1 MNNKKL
7 ISSLILSF
15 LLFGTASTIKTSS
28 NNRLEVKDVLS
39 ENLNDFGGR
48 AVTPRRASEVST
60 KTVADEVKVQQRT
73 NEDGTYDIR
82 FLAGI
87 NSYELNRT
95 VFHVTINNGTKDVSK
110 DVTVTSAY
118 TGLEVGEETLT
129 SAEIFGEGYDYLV
142 AYAITGIPSAA
153 LDYTYSASLSIFET
167 AEGESLDSSEVK
179 STTLQELVD
188 ADNPVDEVPY
198 AMTLKH
204 EGAQLFYT
212 LSWTND
218 NYDINKIVSFSGINT
233 QDMGVNNVSRHTET
247 INNSS
252 NSIADGYITTS
263 GANYSAPPA
272 VDKLVTF
279 TMLVETTN
287 SKYFNINVEF
297 ISTGNEVTYVTIT
310 SLTVEEF
317 IVSTYNVT
325 FDLNYDNAG
334 TYATLEQIN
343 EQKYSLPSN
352 PSREGY
358 SFLGWY
364 TAPEG
369 GDKIND
375 DSIVN
380 LSENIVLYAHW
391 VKQITITFDAG
402 EGTCSSTSSVIDQ
415 GKSLTNLPQATL
427 DGYIF
432 LGWYTAPEGGDKITT
447 EYTFDSSTTIYAQ
460 FKSASETV
468 INKLPIKT
476 SNTRV
481 EGAGVFI
488 YFTDSNAIISNTAM
502 SNINIV
508 LNSVKTDFPG
518 YKTYE
523 SSIKYNGIVHTN
535 GCIYFTIS
543 AGLGVQAGYYFDFD
557 FTISLT
563 TNSGDY
569 YESNLVF
576 RNNALYTLDGVEI

>member
-188 ADNPVDEVPY
+188 ADNPVASAPY
-198 AMTLKH
+198 EIQFIENDAGAGAWLGLKI
-204 EGAQLFYT
+204 
-212 LSWTND
+212 SWTD
-218 NYDINKIVSFSGINT
+218 SNYAIKDYSDVSATLISNVG
-233 QDMGVNNVSRHTET
+233 GVNYSATISQILTQIELNDSYVYMNVVWGAAHFRSAACFENTLELE
-247 INNSS
+247 
-252 NSIADGYITTS
+252 ITTS
-263 GANYSAPPA
+263 SYIVSTTY
-272 VDKLVTF
+272 VTGSLQHAGQNSIYEL
-279 TMLVETTN
+279 TYVSHEETELK
-287 SKYFNINVEF
+287 KYN
-297 ISTGNEVTYVTIT
+297 VTYVLNDGTDTIYQ
-310 SLTVEEF
+310 S
-317 IVSTYNVT
+317 IAQIQGKAYN
-325 FDLNYDNAG
+325 
-334 TYATLEQIN
+334 
-343 EQKYSLPSN
+343 LPTTN

-358 SFLGWY
+358 KFAGWY
-364 TAPEG
+364 TASEN
-369 GDKIND
+369 GDKI
-375 DSIVN
+375 
-380 LSENIVLYAHW
+380 
-391 VKQITITFDAG
+391 
-402 EGTCSSTSSVIDQ
+402 SSTTIANISSD
-415 GKSLTNLPQATL
+415 
-427 DGYIF
+427 
-432 LGWYTAPEGGDKITT
+432 
-447 EYTFDSSTTIYAQ
+447 TTIYAQ
-460 FKSASETV
+460 WESTASTIYDISTIRYQGNQIWFSLYWIDDQYDITEFSSVSNVFTVDMNATETAT
-468 INKLPIKT
+468 IRTPNIDNTNNKT
-476 SNTRV
+476 SDTYMTT
-481 EGAGVFI
+481 GAGHFASGSSLATDGTIVN
-488 YFTDSNAIISNTAM
+488 FTLTVLAANGSSY
-502 SNINIV
+502 NIFVEFQSFGNNGNGVSRIPE
-508 LNSVKTDFPG
+508 SVTV
-518 YKTYE
+518 TQ
-523 SSIKYNGIVHTN
+523 V
-535 GCIYFTIS
+535 
-543 AGLGVQAGYYFDFD
+543 AA
-557 FTISLT
+557 
-563 TNSGDY
+563 
-569 YESNLVF
+569 
-576 RNNALYTLDGVEI
+576 